1 MRNITSV
8 VVVLALLATCS
19 SLWAGAIN
27 LNDIY
32 NGGSPFTGTD
42 VLFANVVES
51 NGGPG
56 AATNYYQNPTVSGNT
71 FHVVPENLR
80 VELLPGPGIVSLG
93 SKLVMDI
100 TAENGFAI
108 GSISLAQL
116 VEYSVRGRVA
126 NDATGEIVTDY
137 AWEVLQG
144 MSVGTTGSGTVSQM
158 ASATPNANGSWSP
171 NVTLD
176 LGTEAPGTTQ
186 VRFEFDNQLDG
197 TATSAGLSYVSFLQQ
212 PGIDVTV
219 RVVPVPEPL
228 VPVCGLAGL
237 AALAAAR
244 RRRAV

>member
-8 VVVLALLATCS
+8 VVVLALSATCS

-32 NGGSPFTGTD
+32 NGGSPFSGTE

-56 AATNYYQNPTVSGNT
+56 AATNYYQNPTVNGNT
-71 FHVVPENLR
+71 LHLVPENLR

-100 TAENGFAI
+100 TAADGYTI
-108 GSISLAQL
+108 GSIALAQL

-144 MSVGTTGSGTVSQM
+144 MSTGTTGSGTVSQM
-158 ASATPNANGSWSP
+158 ASAAPNANGSWSP
-171 NVTLD
+171 NVALD
-176 LGTEAPGTTQ
+176 LGTEAPGATQ

-197 TATSAGLSYVSFLQQ
+197 MATSAGLSYVSFLQQ

-228 VPVCGLAGL
+228 VSVCGLAGV